1 MKGET
6 KSNIW
11 HWVQG
16 ILLMGCLA
24 LVVVIGLTLGGV
36 IDRGEP
42 EPEEPAFDPVAAY
55 CRGLSDGW
63 VHAREAN
70 RGPLEAA
77 GIPIITDTPEQITE
91 FEALCAETVLTG
103 DLRDYLQGPLFMPE
117 DES

>member
-1 MKGET
+1 MTEST
-6 KSNIW
+6 KDNLKHIG
-11 HWVQG
+11 VGVFLIAVLG
-16 ILLMGCLA
+16 I
-24 LVVVIGLTLGGV
+24 VVVVGLLVSGTIGAT
-36 IDRGEP
+36 DEP
-42 EPEEPAFDPVAAY
+42 EFDPVAAY